1 MIYKHERQYKKDNYE
16 QSWRSHIYQSFDSN
30 SGLNWCDVTFSLKSI
45 IFHKDG
51 SWEKISRNEAS
62 KFNRELLKRLNKR
75 VYGKAYRRYE
85 KRLFCIPVIE
95 ENKMGRLHIHMFL
108 SIPDYMQ
115 YDIDEFC
122 VLVLDTAREL
132 RWCESGKYAQNL
144 VRHHIGMQG
153 VEGWIGYMLKD
164 VNKNSDVLD
173 LDNLHLPQIH

>member
-1 MIYKHERQYKKDNYE
+1 MKQQDRFRNKASDYE
-16 QSWRSHIYQSFDSN
+16 PSLHDVLN
-30 SGLNWCDVTFSLKSI
+30 TCNDMNWCDVTLSLKQI
-45 IFHKDG
+45 IFQDWKGYERLTHT
-51 SWEKISRNEAS
+51 ETS
-62 KFNRELLKRLNKR
+62 KFIKELLKRLNKKI
-75 VYGKAYRRYE
+75 YGKAYRRYK

-115 YDIDEFC
+115 YDLDEFC

-132 RWCESGKYAQNL
+132 RWCESDKHAQNL
-144 VRHHIGMQG
+144 VRHHIGMHG

-164 VNKNSDVLD
+164 VNKNPDVLD

>member
-1 MIYKHERQYKKDNYE
+1 MNWYNEAYEIEASLYEVWVEHIHDTLHSYKDK
-16 QSWRSHIYQSFDSN
+16 
-30 SGLNWCDVTFSLKSI
+30 NWCDVTLSLKPY
-45 IFHKDG
+45 IFQEWR
-51 SWEKISRNEAS
+51 SYEKLTHDEAS
-62 KFNRELLKRLNKR
+62 KFIKELLKRLNKK
-75 VYGKAYRRYE
+75 VYGKVYRRYG
-85 KRLFCIPVIE
+85 KKLLCIPVIE
-95 ENKMGRLHIHMFL
+95 ANKTGRLHIHMFL

-164 VNKNSDVLD
+164 VNKNPDVLD
-173 LDNLHLPQIH
+173 LDNLYLPQIH